1 MVKTNIFSRFSWLI
15 TTFLIGIL
23 LGNFYSVSALEKP
36 FEFIGLKSN
45 SEIQMPKDRIKE
57 SQIKVFSDRI
67 IIEINDP
74 QWAKFAN
81 TNSMIPFLDEGA
93 NAIQISPESENDL
106 QVGDIISYKSS
117 YVEGIVIHRIKEI
130 GSDSEGIYFIA
141 KGDNNLSND
150 PEKIRFNQIE
160 RVLVGIIY

>member
-1 MVKTNIFSRFSWLI
+1 MNIFSKFSWI
-15 TTFLIGIL
+15 FTTFILGLLI
-23 LGNFYSVSALEKP
+23 GNFYSVSALEKP
-36 FEFIGLKSN
+36 FEFMGLRSD

-67 IIEINDP
+67 IIEIKDP

-81 TNSMIPFLDEGA
+81 TNSMVPFLDEGA
-93 NAIQISPESENDL
+93 NAIQIIPKSEIDL

-117 YVEGIVIHRIKEI
+117 YVTGIVIHRIIEI
-130 GSDSEGIYFIA
+130 GHDEKGIYFIA

-150 PEKIRFNQIE
+150 PEKIRFEQIE